1 MCWAD
6 LPRYLRQFTNFH
18 FFSVGVG
25 IGDQYVKIAFAE
37 ASAEVDRA
45 INKTI
50 DNIVNNKSPR
60 NPADLFRI
68 IRYPDAPARELA
80 RAAEVYERTL
90 VNIRKHVEKEN
101 KMMVN
106 HTTDFNYK
114 EILSPEHLEL
124 IARLS
129 GKYDS
134 YSMWNDINDLVC
146 IFRLYDS
153 QVKQKLF
160 GYVFPFK
167 IPFNR
172 WHLQ

>member
-1 MCWAD
+1 MSRISF
-6 LPRYLRQFTNFH
+6 LGN
-18 FFSVGVG
+18 G

-50 DNIVNNKSPR
+50 DNLINNKGPH
-60 NPADLFRI
+60 NPSELFRI

-90 VNIRKHVEKEN
+90 VNIRKHVEN
-101 KMMVN
+101 GQMMAN
-106 HTTDFNYK
+106 NFTTDFNYK

-129 GKYDS
+129 GKENFLKRNSTY
-134 YSMWNDINDLVC
+134 
-146 IFRLYDS
+146 
-153 QVKQKLF
+153 
-160 GYVFPFK
+160 
-167 IPFNR
+167 
-172 WHLQ
+172 

>member
-1 MCWAD
+1 MKIFIRCGKCFFNF
-6 LPRYLRQFTNFH
+6 FTFI
-18 FFSVGVG
+18 FFTVGLG
-25 IGDQYVKIAFAE
+25 IGDQFVKIAFAE

-50 DNIVNNKSPR
+50 DNIVNNKSPH

-68 IRYPDAPARELA
+68 VRYPDAPARELA

-90 VNIRKHVEKEN
+90 VNIRKHVEKEQ

-106 HTTDFNYK
+106 YTADFNYK

-129 GKYDS
+129 GK
-134 YSMWNDINDLVC
+134 
-146 IFRLYDS
+146 
-153 QVKQKLF
+153 
-160 GYVFPFK
+160 
-167 IPFNR
+167 
-172 WHLQ
+172 